1 MFLSS
6 HEIYKYRRIKIR
18 KIKWKKS
25 FSSAL
30 SIAYILLVSFSPSIF
45 LLITDSS
52 LFLLGIMAC
61 GRNEYIVTLVVAVIR
76 EKSNQKGFRQEGEN
90 KEKKK
95 KIIIRKEKKIIN
107 FSYLIQPLQD
117 LKMIEKNFSEKKL
130 KIINSFFFFFSL

>member
-1 MFLSS
+1 MVKKSKKKKMFLSS

-45 LLITDSS
+45 LPTDSS

-95 KIIIRKEKKIIN
+95 KNNNKKG
-107 FSYLIQPLQD
+107 
-117 LKMIEKNFSEKKL
+117 EKNYQFFLLNTASSRSEDD
-130 KIINSFFFFFSL
+130 